1 MSWPLISCFTCFSA
15 CRTQITLLPCF
26 TGHFVKLCYLY
37 KSFEVFD
44 WWYYKVQSV
53 NVSTQN
59 IVYYFI
65 TSKYNCIHTH
75 SISPPPP
82 PPQGMPLKNSLL
94 LKMIFWY
101 KKLRTSNTNGQ
112 KLHPFSDYQ
121 FFRKDKQLS
130 SHFCC
135 NTISWE
141 YFFAESEWS
150 IKPQISIMS
159 CNCLFN

>member
-82 PPQGMPLKNSLL
+82 PRNAS
-94 LKMIFWY
+94 
-101 KKLRTSNTNGQ
+101 Q
-112 KLHPFSDYQ
+112 KLTSVEDDFLIQKTKNVKHEWPEATSLFWLSVLQEGQTTFLSFLLQYH
-121 FFRKDKQLS
+121 FLGVLFCRKWVIYKTTNFHYEL
-130 SHFCC
+130 
-135 NTISWE
+135 
-141 YFFAESEWS
+141 
-150 IKPQISIMS
+150 
-159 CNCLFN
+159 